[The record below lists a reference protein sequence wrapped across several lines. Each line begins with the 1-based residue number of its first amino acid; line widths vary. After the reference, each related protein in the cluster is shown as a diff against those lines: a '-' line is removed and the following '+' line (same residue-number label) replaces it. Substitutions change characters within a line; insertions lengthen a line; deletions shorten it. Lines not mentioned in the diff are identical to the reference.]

1 MPDLKMASSPAASRL
16 WSFRNTLVF
25 WWVLFLLMQQ
35 VERLFLLPETLH
47 LERPTSTAFIRTFV
61 IGFQGDLIIATICI
75 LLAGVLAGAVG
86 CLFPIRL
93 KWNERMQGLRRRF
106 RSGLVGSSVVFAV
119 ALLLLLTVDM
129 GYFQYNRHH
138 LDFVFF
144 EYLDDLVTQ
153 VSEAGSSTS
162 QAAHQT
168 GAELQEGQKWGIRL
182 FWFWLSESVAISI
195 WWLCFKGTVGPLLAS
210 WIARFPKTATTALLV
225 GLVMGTL
232 GCHIKGPQAVRQ
244 ARISSAAYYTLAQ
257 NPILYAS
264 ESLRAALDSRLKET
278 LPRAL
283 TVMPLGEAVQ
293 VTQAALGHGVT
304 YPFSRYPLVRANE
317 ANQGVHFRQPANVV
331 LIFVEGLDRRFLNR
345 TVQGIRVTPFLD
357 RLRDDSL
364 YFDRFFSNGTQTARG
379 LFASLCSYYPRQ
391 GTAEMKTRYTHDYL
405 CLPSVLRKAEY
416 RTEMVVGEHRDL
428 NRLNL
433 FMARNGL
440 HQLLDKAEFPAE
452 PERMVGNPDGGWP
465 DGVLFDVMRKRIE
478 ALRED
483 PSPWFL
489 TTLTFST
496 HHPFVV
502 PQIHPD
508 VHLLTAE
515 TDGYIAALRYFDLE
529 LERFFT
535 QLRSDGLLKDTL
547 FIILGDHGRHE
558 QIGRTDGEK
567 AMGHFMTPLFI
578 WLDDSLREGMPR
590 YPRTVSVVASQI
602 DLAPTILALNGL
614 TPPVAPFLGRDLSC
628 LLVSDCLD
636 DNEAYLTSAYDD
648 SIGLV
653 DHHGFSIYSL
663 RRQVF
668 SQMDFDPM
676 KPVNERSVVDPDI
689 APQFRRLMALYV
701 SSNTLLEQ
709 NRIWSWKDL
718 GGKL

>member
-1 MPDLKMASSPAASRL
+1 M
-16 WSFRNTLVF
+16 F
-25 WWVLFLLMQQ
+25 WWILFLLMQQ
-35 VERLFLLPETLH
+35 VERLFLLPETLQ
-47 LERPTSTAFIRTFV
+47 LERPTVAAFTRTFV
-61 IGFQGDLIIATICI
+61 VGFQGDLIIATICI
-75 LLAGVLAGAVG
+75 LLAGVLAGVVG
-86 CLFPIRL
+86 SVFPIRMG
-93 KWNERMQGLRRRF
+93 WSERIGGMRRRF
-106 RSGLVGSSVVFAV
+106 RRGLAVFSVVLAV
-119 ALLLLLTVDM
+119 ILMLLLTVDM

-144 EYLDDLVTQ
+144 EYVDDLVTQ
-153 VSEAGSSTS
+153 VSEAGSNTS

-182 FWFWLSESVAISI
+182 FWFWLSESMAITV
-195 WWLCFKGTVGPLLAS
+195 WWLCFKGKVGPLLAH
-210 WIARFPKTATTALLV
+210 WIVRFPKAATGVLLL
-225 GLVMGTL
+225 GLIMGTL

-264 ESLRAALDSRLKET
+264 ESLRAALDSRLRDT

-293 VTQAALGHGVT
+293 VTQATLGHGAT
-304 YPFSRYPLVRANE
+304 YPYPRYPLVRMNE
-317 ANQGVHFRQPANVV
+317 PNHGVSFKRPAKVV

-345 TVQGIRVTPFLD
+345 TAQGIRVTPFLD
-357 RLRDDSL
+357 RLKDDSL

-405 CLPSVLRKAEY
+405 CLPSVLRKAGY

-452 PERMVGNPDGGWP
+452 PERMVGHPDGGWP
-465 DGVLFDVMRKRIE
+465 DGVLFDVMHKRIE
-478 ALRED
+478 ALREE
-483 PSPWFL
+483 PSPSFL

-502 PQIHPD
+502 PQTHPD
-508 VHLLTAE
+508 IRTLNAE
-515 TDGYIAALRYFDLE
+515 TDGYLAALRYFDLE

-535 QLRSDGLLKDTL
+535 RLRSDGLLKDTL
-547 FIILGDHGRHE
+547 LIILGDHGRHE

-648 SIGLV
+648 TIGLV
-653 DHHGFSIYSL
+653 DHHGLSFYSL

-676 KPVNERSVVDPDI
+676 KPLSERSVADPDI
-689 APQFRRLMALYV
+689 APQFHRLMALYV